1 MNKILLE
8 NGFEYEINEKFESFW
23 TQSIYRDG
31 KRLLCWNSSSDFRN
45 FEGVEFLFECEAEAY
60 AENNSSF
67 LDALSAL
74 KAYAISEGY
83 LKP

>member
-8 NGFEYEINEKFESFW
+8 NGFEYMKVMEEEDSPSHDCTHGMWLNGEEL
-23 TQSIYRDG
+23 IYWG
-31 KRLLCWNSSSDFRN
+31 SPKDFRD
-45 FEGVEFLFECEAEAY
+45 FDQFSALFQTRGERQPEY
-60 AENNSSF
+60 